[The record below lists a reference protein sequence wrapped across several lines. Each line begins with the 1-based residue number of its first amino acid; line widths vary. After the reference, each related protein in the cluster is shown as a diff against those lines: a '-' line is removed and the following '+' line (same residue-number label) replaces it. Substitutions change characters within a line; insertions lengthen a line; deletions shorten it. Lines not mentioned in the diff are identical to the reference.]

1 MWRFESSINIIAR
14 IVEDEVHRTVPE
26 CATGRI
32 EVIFRDHVGWL
43 FGRLSVLRVKLQ
55 DVVPQLVLRCLDLFE
70 DVLVTEDVNVIRQWL
85 LINVGI
91 RTYTSIPSIGP
102 GLTSTRIAD

>member
-1 MWRFESSINIIAR
+1 MINGYFIER
-14 IVEDEVHRTVPE
+14 MRK
-26 CATGRI
+26 TGRI
-32 EVIFRDHVGWL
+32 EGIFRDHVGWL